1 MAKQILFNES
11 AREAIK
17 KGIDKLADAVR
28 MTLGP
33 RGRAVVIEKSYGAP
47 QVTFDG
53 VTVAKEIELQDKWEN
68 LGAEFIKQAAD
79 KTNDKVGDG
88 TTTAV
93 VLAHSIMEEGERAIH
108 EKGFNV
114 IQLAEELK
122 KGSEEIVKLLEKQK
136 EIISESKKIEEVAT
150 LSAKDAEIGKLL
162 AEVMTKVGKDGVVT
176 IEDSN
181 TVGNSHEVVEGM
193 QFDRGYISPYMITN
207 QERMESVLED
217 PYILVTD
224 KKISAIADVLKLL
237 EKVLA
242 TGKKE
247 LVIIADE
254 LEGEALA
261 ALVVNK
267 LRGVLNVLAVKAP
280 GFGDRRKEMLMDVAA
295 VTGAE
300 FISEELG
307 RKLENT
313 DITHLGHAHRIVA
326 DKDSTTIVGGKGN
339 KKAIDERIAQIK
351 AQVKKTD
358 SEYEKK
364 NLQERL
370 GKLSGGVAIIK
381 VGAPTESAQKEL
393 KQRVEDA
400 VAATRAAMEEGIVP
414 GGGIALFN
422 VNLELGSTHST
433 SGGQGNENA
442 IKKSAWGILLRAL
455 EAPLSAIIQNSGE
468 NPGKV
473 IADLKAA
480 KLAVPPSSKSLGK
493 KSDFPGKSD
502 FEESDFFPGG
512 AWLGFNA
519 AINKIGDLKEAGI
532 IDPLKVTK
540 TAFRNAVS
548 VASNYLTVGAAI
560 TEIPEKNS
568 PAGGAMPSG
577 GGHMDY

>member
-1 MAKQILFNES
+1 MKES
-11 AREAIK
+11 
-17 KGIDKLADAVR
+17 V
-28 MTLGP
+28 
-33 RGRAVVIEKSYGAP
+33 
-47 QVTFDG
+47 
-53 VTVAKEIELQDKWEN
+53 
-68 LGAEFIKQAAD
+68 
-79 KTNDKVGDG
+79 
-88 TTTAV
+88 
-93 VLAHSIMEEGERAIH
+93 
-108 EKGFNV
+108 
-114 IQLAEELK
+114 
-122 KGSEEIVKLLEKQK
+122 
-136 EIISESKKIEEVAT
+136 
-150 LSAKDAEIGKLL
+150 GKL
-162 AEVMTKVGKDGVVT
+162 T
-176 IEDSN
+176 
-181 TVGNSHEVVEGM
+181 
-193 QFDRGYISPYMITN
+193 
-207 QERMESVLED
+207 
-217 PYILVTD
+217 
-224 KKISAIADVLKLL
+224 
-237 EKVLA
+237 
-242 TGKKE
+242 
-247 LVIIADE
+247 
-254 LEGEALA
+254 
-261 ALVVNK
+261 
-267 LRGVLNVLAVKAP
+267 
-280 GFGDRRKEMLMDVAA
+280 
-295 VTGAE
+295 
-300 FISEELG
+300 
-307 RKLENT
+307 
-313 DITHLGHAHRIVA
+313 
-326 DKDSTTIVGGKGN
+326 
-339 KKAIDERIAQIK
+339 
-351 AQVKKTD
+351 
-358 SEYEKK
+358 
-364 NLQERL
+364 
-370 GKLSGGVAIIK
+370 GGVAIIK